1 MADTTQAFPPWLT
14 EVVSTVTD
22 DSGIPLA
29 TVTSIMYLPLTYYGP
44 SIPLGSDWTYGGLTS
59 PASTAT
65 SITDTSITTAIPTT
79 TSPATPTTSSTI
91 PSTSSSIP
99 STSSAIPSSSTSS
112 LSNSLTS
119 SISASTS
126 SSAPLTASS
135 TSSSSTPTLPPS
147 SQNGRLSKGQI
158 AGIVVGS
165 VLALV
170 VLLSMGICYLRSRDY
185 RRRRL
190 REEEDW
196 REKDF
201 VIVDHPSHP
210 PGEGSPRG
218 SGEEVDPFLQRSRDA
233 PAVPPK
239 RRGGA
244 KPGPF
249 RRQAAPAE
257 AKKVPMDTVSSNGTN
272 SSGNKSSSTGSG
284 YGSLLERPTIHFDPE
299 DEYRPGFTP
308 PAPEPLHTLV
318 EESVLQPSD
327 DGNTDFGPSMPPP
340 PPLID
345 PDSHSSRDS
354 SRNSRQTH
362 RSSYPID
369 GDEPAMLATA
379 RRVRVEDLGPRT
391 SPLSSNSPLDS
402 PERLHPGTSDAAR
415 HSGGLLGLGSLVGLG
430 RFSNLFKSMDSSSR
444 RHSRLPSDDL
454 ESGQALLANVSPEM
468 SQRPLGPA
476 MSSMSD
482 RPMSSV
488 SAKSAASGATVYHD
502 AQSSIPSTPVLAGVP
517 VLTPP
522 PRALAAPNQ
531 AELGIWSP
539 GSVERMRHQAS
550 APGESSVAE
559 TSTAPSVPTSP
570 VTPVFSGQIDI
581 LDMPAPRGIS
591 PFTSASSM
599 KDTPSNSS
607 FGTKLLSYPPGLPL
621 STPARKWED
630 ISGTTSSMGS
640 YVGGSDGAAGVTIDI
655 LEEEPPSAGDGWR
668 SLAGVVPSSVDEV
681 GRRTTFGLPQFIH
694 QPGHP
699 SEQGSLHSMRSHL
712 SPGSTSSAGSAPASL
727 RDPSTGS
734 SKSRGTASSSLV
746 HSGSISSD
754 GRHRHRAQG
763 PMSPALSAFGPASPA
778 SSVASPHRAHF
789 SAASSMHD
797 MGMRRGATDDSG
809 PISPLPW
816 AGGLDP
822 NWKPT

>member
-1 MADTTQAFPPWLT
+1 M
-14 EVVSTVTD
+14 
-22 DSGIPLA
+22 
-29 TVTSIMYLPLTYYGP
+29 
-44 SIPLGSDWTYGGLTS
+44 
-59 PASTAT
+59 
-65 SITDTSITTAIPTT
+65 
-79 TSPATPTTSSTI
+79 
-91 PSTSSSIP
+91 
-99 STSSAIPSSSTSS
+99 
-112 LSNSLTS
+112 
-119 SISASTS
+119 
-126 SSAPLTASS
+126 
-135 TSSSSTPTLPPS
+135 
-147 SQNGRLSKGQI
+147 
-158 AGIVVGS
+158 
-165 VLALV
+165 
-170 VLLSMGICYLRSRDY
+170 VLLGIGICYLYSRD
-185 RRRRL
+185 RRRRRHL
-190 REEEDW
+190 GEDDQ
-196 REKDF
+196 EKDY
-201 VIVDHPSHP
+201 VMVDPEFRR

-218 SGEEVDPFLQRSRDA
+218 SGEEVDPFLQQSRGA

-249 RRQAAPAE
+249 KRKAAPTE
-257 AKKVPMDTVSSNGTN
+257 AKNVPMDGSVSTN
-272 SSGNKSSSTGSG
+272 SSGKNTSSTGSG
-284 YGSLLERPTIHFDPE
+284 YGSLLDRPTIHFDPE
-299 DEYRPGFTP
+299 DEYRPGYNP
-308 PAPEPLHTLV
+308 SGSEPLHTLV
-318 EESVLQPSD
+318 EESALQASD
-327 DGNTDFGPSMPPP
+327 DGNTDFGPPMPPP
-340 PPLID
+340 RLVD
-345 PDSHSSRDS
+345 PESRSSRDS
-354 SRNSRQTH
+354 SRNSKQTH

-391 SPLSSNSPLDS
+391 SPLSSNSPLDAHEE
-402 PERLHPGTSDAAR
+402 PHPSTSAAAR
-415 HSGGLLGLGSLVGLG
+415 HSGGLLGLGSLAGLG
-430 RFSNLFKSMDSSSR
+430 RFSNMFKSLDSSSR

-454 ESGQALLANVSPEM
+454 ESSQALLGDVSPEM
-468 SQRPLGPA
+468 TDQRLLGPA

-539 GSVERMRHQAS
+539 GSVERMRHHAS
-550 APGESSVAE
+550 VPGDSSVAE

-570 VTPVFSGQIDI
+570 VTPVFTGQIDI

-607 FGTKLLSYPPGLPL
+607 FGTKLLSYPPGLIKSMPPR
-621 STPARKWED
+621 TWGD

-640 YVGGSDGAAGVTIDI
+640 FAGGSDGNTGISIDV

-668 SLAGVVPSSVDEV
+668 SLAGVVPSGVDEV
-681 GRRTTFGLPQFIH
+681 GRRTTFGLPHFIH
-694 QPGHP
+694 QPGHS

-712 SPGSTSSAGSAPASL
+712 SPGSRSSAGSAPASL

-734 SKSRGTASSSLV
+734 GSSKSHGTAGHSSLA

-754 GRHRHRAQG
+754 GRHRYRVQG

-778 SSVASPHRAHF
+778 ASLVSPHRAHF

-797 MGMRRGATDDSG
+797 MGVRRGATDDSG

>member
-1 MADTTQAFPPWLT
+1 MAGNTQAFPPWLT

-29 TVTSIMYLPLTYYGP
+29 TVTSVMYLPLTYYGP

-65 SITDTSITTAIPTT
+65 SVTDTSITTA
-79 TSPATPTTSSTI
+79 TPITSSSAI
-91 PSTSSSIP
+91 PSTASTTVSTSSSILSSVIP
-99 STSSAIPSSSTSS
+99 SSSSTSS
-112 LSNSLTS
+112 SSNSLTS
-119 SISASTS
+119 SISASSS
-126 SSAPLTASS
+126 SSASPTVTS
-135 TSSSSTPTLPPS
+135 TSSSSSAPTSPS
-147 SQNGRLSKGQI
+147 ISQGGHLSKSQIGGLI
-158 AGIVVGS
+158 AGCVM
-165 VLALV
+165 ALV
-170 VLLSMGICYLRSRDY
+170 VLLGIGICYLYSRD
-185 RRRRL
+185 RRRRRHL
-190 REEEDW
+190 GEADDQ
-196 REKDF
+196 EKDY
-201 VIVDHPSHP
+201 VMVDPEFRR

-218 SGEEVDPFLQRSRDA
+218 SGEEVDPFLQQSRGA

-249 RRQAAPAE
+249 RRKAAPAE
-257 AKKVPMDTVSSNGTN
+257 AKNAPMDGSVSTN
-272 SSGNKSSSTGSG
+272 SSGKNTSSTGSG
-284 YGSLLERPTIHFDPE
+284 YGSLLDHPTIHFDPE
-299 DEYRPGFTP
+299 DEYRPGYNP
-308 PAPEPLHTLV
+308 SGSEPLHTLV
-318 EESVLQPSD
+318 EESASN
-327 DGNTDFGPSMPPP
+327 DGNTDFGPPMPPP
-340 PPLID
+340 RLVD
-345 PDSHSSRDS
+345 PESRSSRDS
-354 SRNSRQTH
+354 SRNSKQTH

-402 PERLHPGTSDAAR
+402 PEHPHPSTSAAAR
-415 HSGGLLGLGSLVGLG
+415 HSGGLLGLGSLASLG
-430 RFSNLFKSMDSSSR
+430 RFSNMFKSLDSSSR

-454 ESGQALLANVSPEM
+454 ESGQALLGDVSPEM
-468 SQRPLGPA
+468 TDRRLLGPA

-539 GSVERMRHQAS
+539 GSLERMRHHAS
-550 APGESSVAE
+550 VPGDSSVAE
-559 TSTAPSVPTSP
+559 TSTAPTSP
-570 VTPVFSGQIDI
+570 VTPVFTGHIDI

-607 FGTKLLSYPPGLPL
+607 FGTKLLSYPPGLTKSMPPR
-621 STPARKWED
+621 TWGD

-640 YVGGSDGAAGVTIDI
+640 FAGGSDGTTGISFDI

-668 SLAGVVPSSVDEV
+668 SLAGVVPSGVDEV
-681 GRRTTFGLPQFIH
+681 GRRSTFGLPHFIH
-694 QPGHP
+694 HPGHS

-712 SPGSTSSAGSAPASL
+712 SPGSRSSAGSAPASL

-734 SKSRGTASSSLV
+734 GSSKSHGTAGHSSLA

-754 GRHRHRAQG
+754 GRHRYRAQG

-778 SSVASPHRAHF
+778 SSVVSPHRVHF

-797 MGMRRGATDDSG
+797 MGVRGGATDDSG